1 MKKEKT
7 ISITLLIIY
16 LILLTWIILFK
27 IQFSISDLD
36 RMRKINL
43 IPFYGSFTQGHRL
56 NPGEIMDNIILFIP
70 VGAYIRLLMA
80 GESLPRQIL
89 PIFLISLIYEVLQ
102 FILAVGV
109 TDVTDLIDNTFGGI
123 IGIVFIALLSKIF
136 TSKTQK
142 IVNRLAMAG
151 TVLVVAL
158 IAFILIANQ

>member
-27 IQFSISDLD
+27 LQFSISDLD
-36 RMRKINL
+36 HIRRINL
-43 IPFYGSFTQGHRL
+43 IPFHCSFTQAHRL
-56 NPGEIMDNIILFIP
+56 NLGEITENIILFIP
-70 VGAYIRLLMA
+70 VGVYIRLLMTR
-80 GESLPRQIL
+80 ESLPQQIL

-123 IGIVFIALLSKIF
+123 IGIAFVALLSKIF

-142 IVNRLAMAG
+142 IVNWLAMTG

-158 IAFILIANQ
+158 IAFMLIANQ